1 MKKLWFLAKLL
12 AVIAVLGTVGL
23 LYYFHGIDKLISEK
37 FDRPKKWDLPS
48 RVYSDAEYFY
58 PGASIKDRQ
67 IIAKLDR
74 LGYRDTGNRI
84 IGPGDYAS
92 GADFLEIYLH
102 DFDYPDEKLTG
113 FPVRMEIANDTIT
126 SMINMTN
133 KSELMLVKLE
143 PEEIASI
150 FDDKMEDR
158 TIITLA
164 DVPKSLAEAIIAIED
179 ERFLEHSGVDPIG
192 ILRAALVNLKSMSL
206 AQGGSTLTQQL
217 VKNFFLYPKKSII
230 RKLNEAIIAYRIEK
244 AHSKAEILEAYLN
257 QIYLGQRGAS
267 SVSGVA
273 EASKLY
279 FAKNVDQLTIGESAL
294 LAGMIKNP
302 SRFNPVRN
310 PQVAKE
316 RRNFVLSRMH
326 ENGLISKSQHDLALA
341 EEIITPKTRVR
352 FQSAPFF
359 VDFVKRQLADF
370 YPPQVLKTEG
380 MRIFTTLDML
390 AQIAAEDAVRE
401 GINELEKTYANLLP
415 KDHPYPLEACLIAMQ
430 PSTGYV
436 RALVGGR
443 DYGASQFDRCT
454 QAMRQPG
461 STFKPFVYLAAFDP
475 TRGNGVYTASTLID
489 DSSFEVESGGDKWSP
504 KNYDKKEHG
513 RVTLRRALENSYN
526 IATARLAIDVG
537 LDEIVKTAADAGI
550 TSSMLAVPS
559 MALGSFEVTPIEMAG
574 AYTVFPNGGI
584 RSFPLA
590 IITVVTKEGEILE
603 RKSLRMKRAFGSA
616 PAYITTNIM
625 KGVMDRGTGAGARS
639 MGYKAIAAGK
649 TGTTSNYRDAWFV
662 GFTPKI
668 LALSWVGYDDNT
680 TTNMSGGRAALPIW
694 TRFMQKAEPEGSG
707 DFAGPEDVVL
717 LKVDPTTG
725 GLVSGRCPDGIYE
738 AFIEGSEPEKTCEEI
753 DIYRSQSG
761 SYQEF

>member
-326 ENGLISKSQHDLALA
+326 ENK
-341 EEIITPKTRVR
+341 
-352 FQSAPFF
+352 
-359 VDFVKRQLADF
+359 
-370 YPPQVLKTEG
+370 
-380 MRIFTTLDML
+380 
-390 AQIAAEDAVRE
+390 
-401 GINELEKTYANLLP
+401 N
-415 KDHPYPLEACLIAMQ
+415 
-430 PSTGYV
+430 
-436 RALVGGR
+436 
-443 DYGASQFDRCT
+443 
-454 QAMRQPG
+454 
-461 STFKPFVYLAAFDP
+461 
-475 TRGNGVYTASTLID
+475 STL
-489 DSSFEVESGGDKWSP
+489 
-504 KNYDKKEHG
+504 
-513 RVTLRRALENSYN
+513 
-526 IATARLAIDVG
+526 
-537 LDEIVKTAADAGI
+537 AG
-550 TSSMLAVPS
+550 
-559 MALGSFEVTPIEMAG
+559 F
-574 AYTVFPNGGI
+574 
-584 RSFPLA
+584 
-590 IITVVTKEGEILE
+590 
-603 RKSLRMKRAFGSA
+603 
-616 PAYITTNIM
+616 
-625 KGVMDRGTGAGARS
+625 
-639 MGYKAIAAGK
+639 
-649 TGTTSNYRDAWFV
+649 
-662 GFTPKI
+662 
-668 LALSWVGYDDNT
+668 
-680 TTNMSGGRAALPIW
+680 
-694 TRFMQKAEPEGSG
+694 RF
-707 DFAGPEDVVL
+707 
-717 LKVDPTTG
+717 
-725 GLVSGRCPDGIYE
+725 
-738 AFIEGSEPEKTCEEI
+738 
-753 DIYRSQSG
+753 
-761 SYQEF
+761 